1 MPRPSKPVSINKKR
15 LTKAEKEFRLE
26 QESKLKTGN
35 KLIAYDDVKN
45 DKIAY
50 KEFLRLRKMFVKLD
64 FIDSLDEQ
72 IINRY
77 CKEISRKN
85 NIEVM
90 LQKMQNKLN
99 EDSFMTNTQYS
110 DICKSIDSLNK
121 TITNINNMLLK
132 YEDRLFLNPFSRM
145 KAVPKT
151 PPKESKDANAY
162 LFGE

>member
-1 MPRPSKPVSINKKR
+1 MPRPPKPVSINKKR

-35 KLIAYDDVKN
+35 KLNCYDDVKN

-50 KEFLRLRKMFVKLD
+50 KEFLRLRKLFIKLD

-77 CKEISRKN
+77 CKEISRKS
-85 NIEVM
+85 NIEDI
-90 LQKMQNKLN
+90 LQKIQSKLN
-99 EDSFMTNTQYS
+99 ENSFMTNTQYS

-145 KAVPKT
+145 KAIPKE
-151 PPKESKDANAY
+151 PPKEIKDKEAY